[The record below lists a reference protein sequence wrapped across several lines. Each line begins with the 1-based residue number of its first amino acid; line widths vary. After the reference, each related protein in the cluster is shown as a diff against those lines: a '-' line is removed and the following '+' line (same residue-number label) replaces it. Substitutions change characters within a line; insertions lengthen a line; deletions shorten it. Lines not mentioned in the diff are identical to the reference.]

1 MRLSLHK
8 FVHTKIPTFQNL
20 KLVSVRE
27 SDPGK
32 HQDRS
37 LALVSQTAWI
47 QNMRVKENILF
58 GRQDRPSL
66 YQEVLEATALGPD
79 LALLPAGDNTEIG
92 EKGVNLSGGQ
102 KQRLALARAAYTEA
116 QLDMLDDPLSAV
128 DAHVA
133 KHLFHKLIGPEGL
146 LNRSTRIIVTH
157 NLSFLSLMDRIILL
171 EEGKIVLEG
180 SYEEIK
186 TDDKFQA

>member
-1 MRLSLHK
+1 M
-8 FVHTKIPTFQNL
+8 
-20 KLVSVRE
+20 E